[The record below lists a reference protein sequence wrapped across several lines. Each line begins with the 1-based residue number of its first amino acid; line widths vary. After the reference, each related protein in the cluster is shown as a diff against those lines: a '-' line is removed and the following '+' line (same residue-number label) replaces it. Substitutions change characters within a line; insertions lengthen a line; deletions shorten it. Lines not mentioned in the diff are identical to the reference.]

1 MSRMQLQEDIGET
14 IQKESMVIDGAA
26 LLEAVILL
34 MEWEKPDS
42 EGFGAEF
49 DEDWYRLKE
58 LVENL

>member
-1 MSRMQLQEDIGET
+1 MKNKQLQEDIGET
-14 IQKESMVIDGAA
+14 VQKEPMVIDGAA
-26 LLEAVILL
+26 LLEAVMLL
-34 MEWEKPDS
+34 MEWDKPDS